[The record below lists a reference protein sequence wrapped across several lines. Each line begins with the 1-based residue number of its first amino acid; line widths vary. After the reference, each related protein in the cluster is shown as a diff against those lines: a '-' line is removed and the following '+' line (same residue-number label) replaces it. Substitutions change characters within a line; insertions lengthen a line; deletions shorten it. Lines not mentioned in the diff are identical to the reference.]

1 MEFLVQI
8 AGFFTALITGLAA
21 FVNPAI
27 AYVAEPFSL
36 PKHEGRIIFVG
47 DMMFDR
53 TIRTTMQE
61 YGGAHLFSCIDYVL
75 READLVVGNLEGPI
89 SDFPSRSVGSKP
101 RDENN
106 FTFTFPTSTAM
117 LLYEH
122 NIRLV
127 NLGNNHI
134 ANFGREG
141 MVQTKNWLTAAGVQY
156 FGLPA
161 EASAQAG
168 DPQSAEAERVAQV
181 EINGIAFSFVNWSEW
196 TPVGKPSASNLPAEA
211 SAQAG
216 GAGELNPVVE
226 QIKKEA
232 KAGRVVVVYTHW
244 GEQYVPTPEHVK
256 VLARQF
262 VDAGAEIVIG
272 SHPHI
277 IQEHELY
284 EGKHIYY
291 SLGNFIFDQYWNEEV
306 RTGLLLDV
314 VFDDKGIRSVEEK
327 ETWLQ
332 RDRSTCLK
340 SERKAE

>member
-27 AYVAEPFSL
+27 AYVAEPFSP
-36 PKHEGRIIFVG
+36 PKQEARIIFVG

-61 YGGAHLFSCIDYVL
+61 YGGDHLFSCIDYVL
-75 READLVVGNLEGPI
+75 LEADLVVGNLEGPI
-89 SDFPSRSVGSKP
+89 SNFPSRSVGSKP

-106 FTFTFPTSTAM
+106 FTFTFPTSTAT

-141 MVQTKNWLTAAGVQY
+141 MVQTKSWLTAAGVQY
-156 FGLPA
+156 F
-161 EASAQAG
+161 G
-168 DPQSAEAERVAQV
+168 DPQSAEAERVARVQV
-181 EINGIAFSFVNWSEW
+181 NGVSFSFVNWSEW
-196 TPVGKPSASNLPAEA
+196 TSDKTDHTVAQVRAEH
-211 SAQAG
+211 
-216 GAGELNPVVE
+216 E
-226 QIKKEA
+226 
-232 KAGRVVVVYTHW
+232 AGRMVVVYTHW
-244 GEQYVPTPEHVK
+244 GEQYVPPPERVK
-256 VLARQF
+256 ILARQF

-272 SHPHI
+272 THPHI
-277 IQEHELY
+277 IQEHEIY
-284 EGKHIYY
+284 SGKHIYY

-306 RTGLLLDV
+306 RTGLLLDA
-314 VFDDKGIRSVEEK
+314 VFDGKGIRSVEEK

-340 SERKAE
+340 TERKSE